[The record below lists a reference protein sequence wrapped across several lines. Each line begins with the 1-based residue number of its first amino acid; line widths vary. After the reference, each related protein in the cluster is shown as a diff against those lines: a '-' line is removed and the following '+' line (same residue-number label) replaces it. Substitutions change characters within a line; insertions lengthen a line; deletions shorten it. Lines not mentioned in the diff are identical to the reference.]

1 MNTKL
6 IKSIIPIV
14 CMLAAC
20 SNSNK
25 FPQISVNYPV
35 TEKDSVVDD
44 YFGTRVFDP
53 YRWLEDDNSP
63 KTLEWVKKENQ
74 ATYDYLNQIPFRHL
88 VRQRLD
94 SIANFKRYTVPFK
107 KNGQY
112 YYFKNTG
119 LQNQSVLYVANSK
132 TDNGEVF
139 IDPNTFSK
147 DGTTSLGGVMEFS
160 DNGKYLA
167 YTLSEGGSDWQKIVV
182 IDAGTKK
189 IVGDTIFDV
198 KFTGIT
204 WNKNEGFY
212 YSRYDKPIEGS
223 VLSAMTQYHKVY
235 YHKLGTPQASDLVVF
250 GDKEIKRR
258 YVGCQLFKNSGY
270 LFVNA
275 AEGTSG
281 NELYFRNQADA
292 KSAFTPMVSSLEND
306 NTILFAKGNDVY
318 ILTNINSPN
327 KRIVKADIKNPTPD
341 KWMDIVPERKEVIET
356 ASIVGGDIFVQYLK
370 DAASAVEQFNLEGKS
385 IRKVELPGIGSSSGF
400 IGEEDDT
407 ETFYGFESFTM
418 PVTIYSYDIASGKSE
433 LIKQPKSIV
442 DFDQFETTQVFYK
455 SKDSTLVP
463 MFIVCKKGTK
473 LDGQNPTL
481 LYGYGGF
488 NISLSPYFS
497 SRWLAWLDMG
507 GVFALA
513 NIRGGG
519 EYGEAWHEAGTKLK
533 KQNVFDDF
541 IAAAEYLEENKYTS
555 SEKLTIMGG
564 SNGGLLIGAVMTQ
577 RPDLMKVALPAVGV
591 MDMLRFHKFTA
602 GAGWITDY
610 GCADSSKEMFEYIYK
625 YSPVE
630 NVKPGVEY
638 PATMVTTADHDDRV
652 VPAHSFKFAA
662 QLQANQAG
670 TLPVLIRIDT
680 KAGHG
685 AGKSMKMVLDE
696 LADTYSFAFYNTND
710 YPTYYKE

>member
-1 MNTKL
+1 MNSKIVKL
-6 IKSIIPIV
+6 VIPV
-14 CMLAAC
+14 LCMIAAC
-20 SNSNK
+20 TSSNK
-25 FPQISVNYPV
+25 FPPIAVNYPV

-44 YFGTRVFDP
+44 YFGTKVADP

-63 KTLEWVKKENQ
+63 KTLEWVKNENQ
-74 ATYDYLNQIPFRHL
+74 TTFGYLNQIPFRKT
-88 VRQRLD
+88 VRERLD
-94 SIANFKRYTVPFK
+94 SIANFERYTLPVK
-107 KNGQY
+107 KNNKY

-132 TDNGEVF
+132 TEAGEVY
-139 IDPNTFSK
+139 IDPNTFSA
-147 DGTTSLGGVMEFS
+147 DGTTSLAEMEFS
-160 DNGKYLA
+160 EGGKYLA

-182 IDAGTKK
+182 IDAETKMQ
-189 IVGDTIFDV
+189 VGDTIFDV

-204 WNKNEGFY
+204 WNKDEGFY
-212 YSRYDKPIEGS
+212 YSRYDKPKEGS
-223 VLSAMTQYHKVY
+223 VLSAMTQYHKIY
-235 YHKLGTPQASDLVVF
+235 YHKLGTLQSTDLVVF
-250 GDKEIKRR
+250 GDKQIKRR
-258 YVGCQLFKNSGY
+258 YVGCQLFKNSDY

-281 NELYFRNQADA
+281 NELYFKKHSDT

-306 NTILFAKGNDVY
+306 NNILFAKGDDVF
-318 ILTNINSPN
+318 ILTNINAPN
-327 KRIVKADIKNPTPD
+327 KRIVKADIKNPTTD
-341 KWMDIVPERKEVIET
+341 KWVDIVPERKEVIES
-356 ASIVGGDIFVQYLK
+356 ASVVGGNIFVQYLK
-370 DAASAVEQFNLEGKS
+370 DAASAVEQFDMAGKS
-385 IRKVELPGIGSSSGF
+385 IRKVELPGIGSTSGF
-400 IGEEDDT
+400 GGEEEDT
-407 ETFYGFESFTM
+407 ELFYGFESFTM
-418 PVTIYSYDIASGKSE
+418 PLSTYSFEIGSGKSE
-433 LIKQPKSIV
+433 LIRQPKSVV
-442 DFDQFETTQVFYK
+442 DFNQFETKQVFYK
-455 SKDSTLVP
+455 SKDSTVVP
-463 MFIVCKKGTK
+463 MFIVCKKGTT
-473 LDGQNPTL
+473 LNGENPTL

-519 EYGEAWHEAGTKLK
+519 EYGEAWHQAGTKFN

-541 IAAAEYLEENKYTS
+541 ISAAEYLEVNKYTS

-610 GCADSSKEMFEYIYK
+610 GCADSTKEMFEYIFK
-625 YSPVE
+625 YSPVQ
-630 NVKPGVEY
+630 NVKEGVAY

-662 QLQANQAG
+662 QLQSKQAG

-685 AGKSMKMVLDE
+685 AGKSMKMILDE
-696 LADTYSFAFYNTND
+696 LADCYSFAFFNTND
-710 YPTYYKE
+710 YPVYYKE